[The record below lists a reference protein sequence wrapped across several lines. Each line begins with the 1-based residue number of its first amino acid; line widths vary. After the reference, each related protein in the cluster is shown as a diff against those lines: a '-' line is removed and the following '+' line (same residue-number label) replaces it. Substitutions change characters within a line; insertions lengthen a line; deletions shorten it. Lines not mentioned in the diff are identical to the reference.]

1 MKRICI
7 FANQINF
14 CTGLMRFLNKMR
26 RNKKYIIPL
35 LFLINIIML
44 VATVIPHHHH
54 SDGTICMKH
63 DLTEHQS
70 CPVHHHQGSDPCCND
85 ICLTHFISHTP
96 LAQSDC
102 APHFVFIATLFT
114 DAIISKILLPQEQR
128 IKDYYAYKESLHG
141 TNISRA
147 FGLRA
152 PPSSFSV

>member
-1 MKRICI
+1 MNEINEMK
-7 FANQINF
+7 
-14 CTGLMRFLNKMR
+14 G
-26 RNKKYIIPL
+26 NKKFIIPL
-35 LFLINIIML
+35 LLLINIIML

-54 SDGTICMKH
+54 ADGMICMKH
-63 DLTEHQS
+63 DIPEEQE
-70 CPVHHHQGSDPCCND
+70 CPIHHHHGSDSCCND
-85 ICLTHFISHTP
+85 ICLTHFVSHIP
-96 LAQSDC
+96 LAQADC

-152 PPSSFSV
+152 PPCSFSV